1 MLQCSKELDR
11 TRVNEGAAGRHAI
24 NYRTGNTSM
33 NAIKGFSLPGFDFG
47 AIFDIQRKN
56 IEAFTAAS
64 QTFSQGLQTVAK
76 RQSEI
81 ARQQMEQFQGLLTA
95 TAPTAK
101 VEDNLVKQADLVK
114 AAYEKNVSNARE
126 LQNIL
131 TKVTKP
137 PRRRRPG
144 RDQGRR
150 PEAEG
155 CRAYRQGRLISARPR
170 SRHCRRGRAPEIAGK
185 LIKVPYSR
193 PLKGDVSP
201 LWYILSRTTVGAKS
215 RHPFVT

>member
-1 MLQCSKELDR
+1 
-11 TRVNEGAAGRHAI
+11 
-24 NYRTGNTSM
+24 M

-131 TKVTKP
+131 TKVTT
-137 PRRRRPG
+137 
-144 RDQGRR
+144 
-150 PEAEG
+150 EA
-155 CRAYRQGRLISARPR
+155 S
-170 SRHCRRGRAPEIAGK
+170 
-185 LIKVPYSR
+185 
-193 PLKGDVSP
+193 D
-201 LWYILSRTTVGAKS
+201 ILSRRVVAGLDEIKAVAQKPKAVERTVKVA
-215 RHPFVT
+215 